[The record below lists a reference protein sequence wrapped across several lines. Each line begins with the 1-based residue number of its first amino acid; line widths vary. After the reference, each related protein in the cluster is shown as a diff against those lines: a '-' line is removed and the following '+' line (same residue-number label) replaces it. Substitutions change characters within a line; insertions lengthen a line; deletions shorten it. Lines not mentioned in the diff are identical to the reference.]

1 MFSKTTQTAEVKLA
15 KNQVLKIVS
24 SFFFDKLILS
34 NIKYLKQVPLASI
47 FLSFYMQVSGLRV

>member
-24 SFFFDKLILS
+24 SFDKLILS
-34 NIKYLKQVPLASI
+34 NLKYLKQVPLASI

>member
-1 MFSKTTQTAEVKLA
+1 MFSKTTQTAEVNLA

-24 SFFFDKLILS
+24 SFDKLILS
-34 NIKYLKQVPLASI
+34 NLKYLKQVPLASI

>member
-24 SFFFDKLILS
+24 SSDKLILS
-34 NIKYLKQVPLASI
+34 NLKYLKQVPLASI